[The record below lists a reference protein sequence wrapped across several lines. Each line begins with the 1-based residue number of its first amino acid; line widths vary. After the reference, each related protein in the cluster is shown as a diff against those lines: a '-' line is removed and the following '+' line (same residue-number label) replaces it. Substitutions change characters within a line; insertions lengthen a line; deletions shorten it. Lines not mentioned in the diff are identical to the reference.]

1 MKDKKKQDK
10 DGFRLNETGVYI
22 YGQRMVIVDGHAE
35 IHEYSDDRVIFRL
48 EKKNKYLT
56 VCGKALTVRVAG
68 LFVSEVSGHVDKV
81 EYENG
86 DVKC

>member
-10 DGFRLNETGVYI
+10 DRFRLNETGVYI
-22 YGQRMVIVDGHAE
+22 YGQRMVIIDGYAE
-35 IHEYSDDRVIFRL
+35 IHEYSDNCIVFKL

-56 VCGKALTVRVAG
+56 VSGRALTVRVAG
-68 LFVSEVSGHVDKV
+68 LLVSEVSGHIDRV

-86 DVKC
+86 DGLC